1 MFMTRLWKEE
11 ILENLP
17 LKHSGAKKK
26 MSCEIYFIGVLLISK
41 LVLQS

>member
-1 MFMTRLWKEE
+1 MFMTRLLKGE

-17 LKHSGAKKK
+17 VKHSGAKKK
-26 MSCEIYFIGVLLISK
+26 MSCEIYFIGVPLIFK